1 MAFGNIPF
9 TFEYYLQER
18 LGYELQYSI
27 IRDPFF
33 TSDRNVRINEIYE
46 RGYSLAIRQ
55 KLYHP
60 DRRLG
65 MFYLGHELRFTTVD
79 HFVNIVDSLGIINSS
94 VIGADEKRFE
104 YSLLAGYR
112 FVKDAA
118 GTGITIDAF
127 IGVGIGYRD
136 FNKDYPEIEEFEEI
150 FKDLEKDKLSI
161 PFRFG
166 INIGYMLEAR

>member
-1 MAFGNIPF
+1 
-9 TFEYYLQER
+9 
-18 LGYELQYSI
+18 
-27 IRDPFF
+27 
-33 TSDRNVRINEIYE
+33 
-46 RGYSLAIRQ
+46 
-55 KLYHP
+55 
-60 DRRLG
+60 
-65 MFYLGHELRFTTVD
+65 
-79 HFVNIVDSLGIINSS
+79 
-94 VIGADEKRFE
+94 
-104 YSLLAGYR
+104 LAGYR